1 MKRILI
7 PTDFTIASLNVI
19 HSLVD
24 KINEP
29 FEIILFH
36 PVYIPNSISDLLF
49 TRRITQGYIT
59 EEYTEAC
66 EVLKN
71 KYSSQISSMNT
82 VFFYGS
88 SSAAFNNFAEGNK
101 IDMIA
106 INEQHEYKET
116 YKNSLS
122 PMSFIRKA
130 KYEVL
135 SLSVEK
141 SQAPKVTE
149 QSTLSE
155 LLLTTY

>member
-7 PTDFTIASLNVI
+7 PTDFTIASLNII
-19 HSLVD
+19 HSLVEKVSD
-24 KINEP
+24 P
-29 FEIILFH
+29 FEIVLFH

-59 EEYTEAC
+59 NEYSEAC
-66 EVLKN
+66 EILKN
-71 KYSSQISSMNT
+71 KYSSQIHSMNT

-88 SSAAFNNFAEGNK
+88 SAAAFNNFLEGNK
-101 IDMIA
+101 VDLIA
-106 INEQHEYKET
+106 INEQHEYRET

-122 PMSFIRKA
+122 PMAFIRKA

-135 SLSVEK
+135 SLTMEK
-141 SQAPKVTE
+141 AQTPKVTE

-155 LLLTTY
+155 LLLSTY

>member
-7 PTDFTIASLNVI
+7 PTDFTIASLNII
-19 HSLVD
+19 HTLVN
-24 KINEP
+24 KVNGP
-29 FEIILFH
+29 VEIVLFH

-49 TRRITQGYIT
+49 TRRTTQGYIT
-59 EEYTEAC
+59 QEYTEAC
-66 EVLKN
+66 EILKN
-71 KYSSQISSMNT
+71 KYSSQINSMNT

-88 SSAAFNNFAEGNK
+88 SAAAFNNFAEGNK

-106 INEQHEYKET
+106 INEQHQYKET

-122 PMSFIRKA
+122 PMPFIRKA

-141 SQAPKVTE
+141 AQAAKVTE
-149 QSTLSE
+149 ESTLSE
-155 LLLTTY
+155 LLLSTY